1 MRLLCVLNGGAEHP
15 STRFRVLQHLDR
27 LRAHGLE
34 PETLIA
40 KRDEGYGPIALRRR
54 AARSDAVL
62 IQKKLL
68 SPWKLRLLPPSV
80 PVAFDFDDAI
90 FEVSPAEAARYGSE
104 KAERRAVA
112 RRRRLRAVLG
122 RATLVLAGN
131 QFLADHA
138 SRLAPKASSPRLELL
153 PTGVDLAPFP
163 EERVRAAAA
172 RRVALTDGPRIGWIG
187 SRASLRY
194 LAALAGPLRAACAR
208 VPGARLV
215 QVCNDFLDLPGV
227 PTEKV
232 AWSAERE
239 ADDLLGFDVGLMPID
254 DRPFSRGKC
263 GLKILQYQAAGVP
276 VVCSPVGAN
285 LEIVENDV
293 TGLFAAGDAE
303 WTQAIVR
310 LLTDRERARRLA
322 AAGRGR
328 VEARYSA
335 ERIGTRLAELLADL
349 PARRGRKGTKERRV
363 GAARGSGRGDAGPE
377 PREGRDQAQKHQRLL
392 VADHLPERPAI
403 GAARIGS
410 K

>member
-1 MRLLCVLNGGAEHP
+1 
-15 STRFRVLQHLDR
+15 
-27 LRAHGLE
+27 
-34 PETLIA
+34 
-40 KRDEGYGPIALRRR
+40 
-54 AARSDAVL
+54 
-62 IQKKLL
+62 
-68 SPWKLRLLPPSV
+68 
-80 PVAFDFDDAI
+80 
-90 FEVSPAEAARYGSE
+90 
-104 KAERRAVA
+104 
-112 RRRRLRAVLG
+112 
-122 RATLVLAGN
+122 VLAGN
-131 QFLADHA
+131 RFLLEHA
-138 SRLAPKASSPRLELL
+138 TRLAPPAATARIELL

-172 RRVALTDGPRIGWIG
+172 RRGSSAEGPRIGWIG

-194 LAALAGPLRAACAR
+194 LGALAGPLRAACAR

-227 PTEKV
+227 PTEKI

-254 DRPFSRGKC
+254 DRPFSHGKC

-285 LEIVENDV
+285 RDIVENDV
-293 TGLFAAGDAE
+293 TGLFATGDAE

-328 VEARYSA
+328 VEALYSA
-335 ERIGTRLAELLADL
+335 ERIGTRLADLLAEM
-349 PARRGRKGTKERRV
+349 PARRGRKGTKERR
-363 GAARGSGRGDAGPE
+363 GAAGRDSGRRDAGRE
-377 PREGRDQAQKHQRLL
+377 PREAGRQAQKHERLL
-392 VADHLPERPAI
+392 VADHLSERPAI
-403 GAARIGS
+403 RAARIGS

>member
-1 MRLLCVLNGGAEHP
+1 MRLLCVLNGGADHP
-15 STRFRVLQHLDR
+15 STRFRLLQHLDR
-27 LRAHGLE
+27 LRGHGIE
-34 PETLIA
+34 PEALVA

-54 AARSDAVL
+54 AAKSDAVL

-68 SPWKLRLLPPSV
+68 AAWKLRLLPPSV
-80 PVAFDFDDAI
+80 PVAYDFDDAV
-90 FEVSPAEAARYGSE
+90 FEVSPVEAARYGND
-104 KAERRAVA
+104 KAARRAEG

-122 RATLVLAGN
+122 RAALVLAGN
-131 QFLADHA
+131 RFLLDHA
-138 SRLAPKASSPRLELL
+138 ARLAPPGATPRIELL

-172 RRVALTDGPRIGWIG
+172 RRGSSAEGPRIGWIG

-194 LAALAGPLRAACAR
+194 LGALAGPLRTACAR

-254 DRPFSRGKC
+254 DRPFSHGKC

-285 LEIVENDV
+285 RDIVENDV
-293 TGLFAAGDAE
+293 TGLFASGDAE

-328 VEARYSA
+328 VEALYSA
-335 ERIGTRLAELLADL
+335 ERIGTRLAELLAEM
-349 PARRGRKGTKERRV
+349 PAQRGRKGRKERR
-363 GAARGSGRGDAGPE
+363 GAAGRDSGRRDAGRE
-377 PREGRDQAQKHQRLL
+377 PREARGQAQKHERLL
-392 VADHLPERPAI
+392 VADHLSERPAI
-403 GAARIGS
+403 RAARIGA